1 MLSYKLNSMG
11 FDVGKIQA
19 MALDVVTGISAAGS
33 TQSTATHLDAASNFV
48 STVSS
53 GQGVRLS
60 INAIGGDEQF
70 VFNGG
75 SVALKVY
82 PPVGAAI
89 NGLSTNL
96 PAILAAETGCV
107 FYCGSTTQWAA
118 VLSA

>member
-11 FDVGKIQA
+11 FDVGKITA
-19 MALDVVTGISAAGS
+19 MGLDVVTGISAAG
-33 TQSTATHLDAASNFV
+33 TNQATATHLDAAKNFV

-60 INAIGGDEQF
+60 INAIGGDDQMIY
-70 VFNGG
+70 NG
-75 SVALKVY
+75 SSTPLNVY

-89 NGLSTNL
+89 NGLPTNQGV
-96 PAILAAETGCV
+96 ILASKSSCI
-107 FYCGSTTQWAA
+107 YHCGSLTQWAA